1 MEGIIPALSVLAKKG
16 VTKTQYIVDIT
27 SSTWFATQIAF
38 NGAMAMYAISSR
50 NSASTLVDIA
60 EDKTVISYNT
70 NLLNAKVEN
79 GYVYF
84 YTSTLTSG
92 FFTVIVYT

>member
-16 VTKTQYIVDIT
+16 VTKTQQIVDIT
-27 SSTWFATQIAF
+27 YSTWVATQIAF

-79 GYVYF
+79 GYVYL
-84 YTSTLTSG
+84 YTSTVTSG